1 MVNYKLRK
9 ARFQKTTQTGNLL
22 GKLFLYF
29 SIKSISSALEFRNLV
44 APVQVTAPLESSR
57 KRLRL
62 ASDSWTQSQVSYRL
76 PFGCRITSAVK
87 RILAQNFAITCLS
100 RRFSSEP
107 KLRFKSL
114 PDLFHESRSSLVS
127 AITWPQSQISL
138 AATEAGS
145 SANAEKKG
153 KNEFLLCQRSLGVQA
168 VGQILVE
175 EHPHPSAP

>member
-62 ASDSWTQSQVSYRL
+62 ASDSWTQS
-76 PFGCRITSAVK
+76 
-87 RILAQNFAITCLS
+87 
-100 RRFSSEP
+100 
-107 KLRFKSL
+107 
-114 PDLFHESRSSLVS
+114 
-127 AITWPQSQISL
+127 
-138 AATEAGS
+138 
-145 SANAEKKG
+145 
-153 KNEFLLCQRSLGVQA
+153 
-168 VGQILVE
+168 
-175 EHPHPSAP
+175 